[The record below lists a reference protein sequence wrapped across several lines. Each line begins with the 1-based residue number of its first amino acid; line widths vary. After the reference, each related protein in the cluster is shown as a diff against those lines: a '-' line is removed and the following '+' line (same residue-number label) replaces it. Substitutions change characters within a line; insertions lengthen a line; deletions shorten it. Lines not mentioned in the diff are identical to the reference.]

1 MRLRGLAS
9 VAAVAVVAATVA
21 AVNVQADRGESTANV
36 LQWYDLTTQ
45 SVAAAALPEQVSQER
60 IWAVAWLA
68 AARATQPPNQGLE
81 YRDAAFASALHD
93 TLVSLVPPKASEL
106 DAQLAVSLA
115 AIPDGRQKDLGVA
128 SGQAEAQRVLA
139 ERAGDGLDTASVDR
153 PWTAPAASPG
163 VYQLTGGPAVRAGL
177 ADAKPFLLRSK
188 DQFDPGP
195 PPSLTSS
202 LYLDALAEVHGL
214 GGAASTTRTAAQTDT
229 ARFWAQSSLL
239 TYTQVLRQVLAST
252 GHSLAWQARLVA
264 GFHVIQID
272 QQIAIHAAKYRYL
285 FWRPVTAIRT
295 GTVDQDANWTPL
307 ISTPRHPEY
316 PSGHAA
322 FGGTAEVVLWALALP
337 KPQEPVSASSATDGG
352 AVHSW
357 TSWTAITNETIDAR
371 VWEGVHFR
379 FSDDV
384 GAQVGREV
392 AAYDL
397 TRLDELG
404 L

>member
-1 MRLRGLAS
+1 
-9 VAAVAVVAATVA
+9 
-21 AVNVQADRGESTANV
+21 VNVQAHRGESTANV
-36 LQWYDLTTQ
+36 LQWYDLTAQ
-45 SVAAAALPEQVSQER
+45 SVAAAGLPEQVSQER

-68 AARATQPPNQGLE
+68 AARATQADQGLQ

-93 TLVSLVPPKASEL
+93 TLVSLVPVEASEV
-106 DAQLAVSLA
+106 DAQLAASLA
-115 AIPDGRQKDLGVA
+115 AIPAGRQKDRGVA
-128 SGQAEAQRVLA
+128 AGQAEAQRALA
-139 ERAGDGLDTASVDR
+139 ERASDGLDTASVDR
-153 PWTAPAASPG
+153 AWTAPVAAPG

-202 LYLDALAEVHGL
+202 RYLDSLAEVHAL
-214 GGAASTTRTAAQTDT
+214 GGAASAARTAAQTDT
-229 ARFWAQSSLL
+229 ARFWAQSSLV
-239 TYTQVLRQVLAST
+239 TYTQVLRQVLAAT
-252 GHSLAWQARLVA
+252 DHSLAWQARLVA

-272 QQIAIHAAKYRYL
+272 QQIAIHAAKYRYV
-285 FWRPVTAIRT
+285 FWRPVTAIQT
-295 GTVDQDANWTPL
+295 GSVDPDPSWTPL

-316 PSGHAA
+316 PSGHAGY
-322 FGGTAEVVLWALALP
+322 GGTAEVVLRALASP
-337 KPQEPVSASSATDGG
+337 KPQSAVSASSATDGG

-379 FSDDV
+379 FSDNV
-384 GAQVGREV
+384 GAQLGREV

-397 TRLDELG
+397 KRLDQLG